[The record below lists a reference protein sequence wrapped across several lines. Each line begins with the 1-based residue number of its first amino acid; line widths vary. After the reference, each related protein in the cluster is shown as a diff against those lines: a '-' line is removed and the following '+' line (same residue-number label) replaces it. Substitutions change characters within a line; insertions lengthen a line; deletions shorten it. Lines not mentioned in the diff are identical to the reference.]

1 MKNHY
6 KKHYSLILGLFCLLS
21 CTKESIVAPASSSAI
36 HELKDWTHQVDPLGR
51 ASLIAWDLAVPIKLS
66 DSVYAYTA
74 PVKNTSI
81 QDRSPDYMEF
91 ITFELGGKRHGWYKS
106 YRRLN
111 EADMEI
117 TIQSIEGKTLKS
129 GFLHK
134 SKNRTLKVKGVSVRE
149 MNLSPLEIDMIQYL
163 MGIMLG
169 EVTVTAPRL
178 NQESSWLYLFA
189 TMFDYYGNKE
199 DGEYSFGGGGGN
211 QGSSEFN
218 DYNYSEIDSK
228 LKTPCFNE
236 VLAELKNNNVYG
248 KISEIIQKIDVEKRG
263 LKYSVIINENTE
275 DADRKLIG
283 LNAYVI
289 GNVITLNT
297 STLKNAS
304 KEYIARLLIHEIL
317 HVYINNKFQSTD
329 HQEMLNEYVSEIATF
344 LQSLYKTDEREAK
357 ILALL
362 GLQNEKECYKFILDS
377 LGSNELEVYNI
388 DQKYKNQNYGKHC
401 N

>member
-6 KKHYSLILGLFCLLS
+6 KKQVFLILGLFCLLS
-21 CTKESIVAPASSSAI
+21 CTKESIVAPATPSAI
-36 HELKDWTHQVDPLGR
+36 QDLKDWTHHVDPLGR
-51 ASLIAWDLAVPIKLS
+51 ASLISWDLAVPIKLF
-66 DSVYAYTA
+66 DSVSAYSA

-81 QDRSPDYMEF
+81 QDGSPDYMEF
-91 ITFELGGKRHGWYKS
+91 ITFEVAGKRHGWYKS

-111 EADMEI
+111 ETDMEI
-117 TIQSIEGKTLKS
+117 IIQSIEGKTLRS

-134 SKNRTLKVKGVSVRE
+134 SKNRMLKGKAVSERE
-149 MNLSPLEIDMIQYL
+149 MNLSPLEISMIHFI

-169 EVTVTAPRL
+169 EVTVTAPQL

-189 TMFDYYGNKE
+189 AMFDYYGNKE

-211 QGSSEFN
+211 QGSSDFN
-218 DYNYSEIDSK
+218 DYNYSEIESK

-248 KISEIIQKIDVEKRG
+248 KISEIIQKIDFEKRG
-263 LKYSVIINENTE
+263 LKYSVTINENTV
-275 DADRKLIG
+275 DGDSKLKG
-283 LNAYVI
+283 FNAHTI

-297 STLKNAS
+297 SVLKNAS
-304 KEYIARLLIHEIL
+304 KEYIARVIIHEFL
-317 HVYINNKFQSTD
+317 HVYINNKFPSTD
-329 HQEMLNEYVSEIATF
+329 HQEMLNEYVGEIAAF
-344 LQSLYKTDEREAK
+344 LHTLYKTDEKDAK

-362 GLQNEKECYKFILDS
+362 GLQKEKDCYDYLLKELGVNEWD
-377 LGSNELEVYNI
+377 VYNT

>member
-6 KKHYSLILGLFCLLS
+6 KKQVFLILGLFCLLS
-21 CTKESIVAPASSSAI
+21 CTKESIVAPATSSAI

-51 ASLIAWDLAVPIKLS
+51 ASLIAWDLAVPIKLF
-66 DSVYAYTA
+66 DSVSSYSA
-74 PVKNTSI
+74 PVKNTSM
-81 QDRSPDYMEF
+81 QDGSPDFMEF

-111 EADMEI
+111 ETDMEI
-117 TIQSIEGKTLKS
+117 IIQSIEGKTLRS

-134 SKNRTLKVKGVSVRE
+134 SKNRMLKGKGVSVRE
-149 MNLSPLEIDMIQYL
+149 MNLSPLEINMIHFL

-211 QGSSEFN
+211 QASSDFN
-218 DYNYSEIDSK
+218 DYNYSEIESK

-236 VLAELKNNNVYG
+236 VLAELKSNNVYG
-248 KISEIIQKIDVEKRG
+248 KISEIIQKFDYANRG

-275 DADRKLIG
+275 DADRKLNG

-289 GNVITLNT
+289 GNIITLNA
-297 STLKNAS
+297 SALKNAS

-317 HVYINNKFQSTD
+317 HVYINNKFQSSD
-329 HQEMLNEYVSEIATF
+329 HQEMLNEYVGEIATF
-344 LQSLYKTDEREAK
+344 LQTLYKTDEKDAK

-362 GLQNEKECYKFILDS
+362 GLQNEKDCYKFILSS
-377 LGSNELEVYNI
+377 LGSNEGEVFNI